1 MKRADWVWNIVGGLM
16 LPVVLG
22 GCAVPLL
29 NAAAS
34 GDAPKVLELLKQ
46 GHHANE
52 TLPIVGTRPLT
63 LAAAHGHTDIVRVLL
78 AAGAEVNAE
87 DFTGWTALHAGSFA
101 GDVGTVSLL
110 LDRGAVSGVDAWFL
124 RSPLKIAEALEH
136 KEIIP
141 LLQQSG
147 QSLSGKAAPSLKE
160 IEGKVEEAGGLA
172 PDLRLL
178 AHL

>member
-1 MKRADWVWNIVGGLM
+1 MKRAGWVLNIVGGLVLLVM
-16 LPVVLG
+16 LG
-22 GCAVPLL
+22 GCVAPLL

-34 GDAPKVLELLKQ
+34 GDTQRVLRLLGE

-52 TLPIVGTRPLT
+52 EFPIVGTRPLT
-63 LAAAHGHTDIVRVLL
+63 LAAAYGHTDIVRVLL
-78 AAGAEVNAE
+78 EAGAEVNAE

-101 GDVGTVSLL
+101 GDVETVSLL
-110 LDRGAVSGVDAWFL
+110 LNRGAVSGQDAWFL

-141 LLQQSG
+141 LLQKSQE
-147 QSLSGKAAPSLKE
+147 SLIGRAAPSLQE

-172 PDLRLL
+172 PDLGLL

>member
-1 MKRADWVWNIVGGLM
+1 MKRAGWVLNIVGGLV
-16 LPVVLG
+16 LLVALG
-22 GCAVPLL
+22 GCAAPLL

-34 GDAPKVLELLKQ
+34 GDTQRVLRLLGE

-52 TLPIVGTRPLT
+52 ALPLVGTRPLT
-63 LAAAHGHTDIVRVLL
+63 LAAAYGHTDIVRVLL
-78 AAGAEVNAE
+78 EAGAEVNAE

-110 LDRGAVSGVDAWFL
+110 LDRGAVSGGDAWFL
-124 RSPLKIAEALEH
+124 RSPVKIAEALDH

-141 LLQQSG
+141 LLQKSQE
-147 QSLSGKAAPSLKE
+147 SLIGKAAPSLQE

-172 PDLRLL
+172 PDLGLL